1 MSLILNKRKFT
12 EAALKHVEPG
22 KDYDKDEV
30 VARTAIDLV
39 DKFYDEFSNEIATED
54 LPKLRNIYK
63 GIAYNAIDW
72 TSLNRKARP
81 DEYADGAWRMAE
93 EIAQMEANL

>member
-39 DKFYDEFSNEIATED
+39 DKFNDEFSNEMATED
-54 LPKLRNIYK
+54 LPKLRHIYK
-63 GIAYNAIDW
+63 SIAYNAIDW

-93 EIAQMEANL
+93 EIAQMEVNQ